1 MNLQLE
7 HRVAFVSGASS
18 GLGYASA
25 LELSREGCLVAL
37 CSRDWSR
44 ISEAADRIADEAD
57 VDRSRL
63 LPLACDVTDE
73 RQIRQTVDKVE
84 EALGPI
90 NILVTNAGGPPSGFI
105 NDFDADD
112 WRQALEL
119 NLISTIN
126 LVRHALASI
135 RKAARASGHARI
147 IMISSASAKQPIPS
161 LYLSNASR
169 AGVQGFA
176 KSLAE
181 EVGPEGITVNT
192 VLPGYTQTD
201 RLGDLSEAISKRTGR
216 DPDEI
221 EKEWAQHNALKR
233 LGEPSEFA
241 ATVAFVASKQAG
253 YITGC
258 AIPVDGGRSKHLL

>member
-1 MNLQLE
+1 MNFQLKD
-7 HRVAFVSGASS
+7 RVAFVSGASG

-25 LELSREGCLVAL
+25 LELAREGCFVAIA
-37 CSRDWSR
+37 SRDQGR
-44 ISEAADRIADEAD
+44 INAAAHRLAREAEVERERI
-57 VDRSRL
+57 
-63 LPLACDVTDE
+63 LPIECDVTQED
-73 RQIRQTVDKVE
+73 QIRRATETVV
-84 EALGPI
+84 EALGAI

-105 NDFDADD
+105 QDFDADD

-126 LVRHALASI
+126 LVRHSLASL
-135 RKAARASGHARI
+135 REAASSSGHARI

-201 RLGDLSEAISKRTGR
+201 RLGDLSDAVSKRTGR
-216 DPDEI
+216 DPREI

-233 LGEPSEFA
+233 LGDPAEFA
-241 ATVAFVASKQAG
+241 ATVAFLASKQAG